1 MGTRERF
8 DELADEALAGL
19 PAWVKDRLDNV
30 EVLIEE
36 DPPPDQ
42 PDLLGL
48 YEGIP
53 LTRRGF
59 GYSGVMPD
67 RITLFRST
75 IERLSRGSDERLK
88 RLVEETV
95 IHEVAHYFGI
105 SDERLLELHRD

>member
-1 MGTRERF
+1 VDPRERF

-19 PAWVKDRLDNV
+19 PAWVKARLDNV
-30 EVLIEE
+30 EVLIE
-36 DPPPDQ
+36 DAPPLDQ
-42 PDLLGL
+42 PGLLGL

-53 LTRRGF
+53 LTHRGL

-75 IERLSRGSDERLK
+75 IERLARGSDERLT

-105 SDERLLELHRD
+105 SDERLTELDRD